1 MSFAQPRVVGRE
13 EWESFPATPIV
24 GKDVIELLSSSMYV
38 NPLAIY
44 REYVQNSADA
54 VDAARTA
61 GLLGKREGH
70 IAISIDPRVRHIRIR
85 DDGIGVPASDFNQR
99 LATLGASAK
108 RGGPARGFR
117 GVGRLAGLGYCQAL
131 TFRSRAAG
139 EVAVREMRW
148 DCRQL
153 KALLQAADFPG
164 DLSDLLREVVS
175 VRTIRGTDLP
185 SRFFEVE
192 LENVIRHRSDVL
204 LDATAVSAYLAEVA
218 PVPFAP
224 SFRFAEE
231 IARRCT
237 TFIPLGEV
245 QITLNETLH
254 IYRPHQDIVPARANA
269 QAERFDELEFF
280 EIPGGDSTP
289 AAVGWVLHHGYRG
302 ALPPQSGIG
311 GLRVR
316 SGNMQIGEPNMLEFV
331 FPEPRFNAWTVG
343 EFHILDRGIVPNGRR
358 DHFETN
364 PRFHNF
370 INHLTPVARA
380 VANRCRT
387 SSLFRKW
394 QRDFDASEEIAKRA
408 LSILRQNV
416 ASDDILDENQDALDV
431 AFQTMEKISAR
442 DQLPESIRRGMK
454 TRLTALRRRSKVRRR
469 VPPSLQK
476 LRYDERGAYAECLQL
491 IYECSDD
498 SSEAKTLV
506 DKILRRLSRR

>member
-1 MSFAQPRVVGRE
+1 MPV
-13 EWESFPATPIV
+13 V

-44 REYVQNSADA
+44 REYVQNAADA
-54 VDAARTA
+54 IDAARMA
-61 GLLGKREGH
+61 GLLEKREGH
-70 IAISIDPRVRHIRIR
+70 LAISIDQRLRHIRIR

-99 LATLGASAK
+99 LVTLGASSK
-108 RGGPARGFR
+108 RGGTTRGFR

-139 EVAVREMRW
+139 EADVREMRW

-153 KALLQAADFPG
+153 KALLQAADFCG
-164 DLSDLLREVVS
+164 DLSELLRKVVS
-175 VRTIRGTDLP
+175 VRSIRGAELP
-185 SRFFEVE
+185 SMFFEVE

-204 LDATAVSAYLAEVA
+204 LDVTAVAAYLAEVA

-224 SFRFAEE
+224 SFSFGEE
-231 IARRCT
+231 IERRCAT
-237 TFIPLGEV
+237 YVHLGTV
-245 QITLNETLH
+245 RITLNETLK
-254 IYRPHQDIVPARANA
+254 IYRPHHDIIPAKANA
-269 QAERFDELEFF
+269 QPERFDEVEFF
-280 EIPGGDSTP
+280 EIPGGEMTP

-302 ALPPQSGIG
+302 ALPPQSGIA

-316 SGNMQIGEPNMLEFV
+316 SGNMQIGEPSMLEFV

-370 INHLTPVARA
+370 INHLSPIART

-394 QRDFDASEEIAKRA
+394 QRDFDAAEELAKRA

-416 ASDDILDENQDALDV
+416 ASDDILDENRDALDV
-431 AFQTMEKISAR
+431 AVQTMEKISGR
-442 DQLPESIRRGMK
+442 EQLPEPTRRAMK
-454 TRLTALRRRSKVRRR
+454 TRLAALRRRSKVQRR
-469 VPPSLQK
+469 VPTTLQK

-498 SSEAKTLV
+498 SSEAKALV